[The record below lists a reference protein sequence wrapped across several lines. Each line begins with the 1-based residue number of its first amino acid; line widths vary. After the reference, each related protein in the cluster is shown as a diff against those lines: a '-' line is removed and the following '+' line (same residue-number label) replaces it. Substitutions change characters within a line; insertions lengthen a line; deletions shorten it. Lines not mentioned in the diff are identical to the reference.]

1 MQRSPPYSAYSDSSA
16 DYVYKLLFCDWP
28 ADLKEQHGERPV
40 QWQITLFSEPAN
52 LPGLQFLAAVVSQEG
67 RVRCLAYSRLR
78 QLGPTVQPRQ
88 LLGVIIEVPLSGG
101 LDVLAAYSEGGVR
114 HLEQSGKLALFEGV
128 DSLLPLV
135 RNFFVASSAVVE
147 QIGATDKP
155 RRRPPSGYNVF
166 VSVLVSDGLYF
177 GEGPMF
183 AMQRDP
189 LSGAVIQ
196 SGVELLRASVALVPK
211 T

>member
-16 DYVYKLLFCDWP
+16 DYVNKLLFCDWP

-52 LPGLQFLAAVVSQEG
+52 LPGLQFLAAVGSQEG

-78 QLGPTVQPRQ
+78 QLGPTVPPRQ

-114 HLEQSGKLALFEGV
+114 HLKQSGKLAFFEGV

-147 QIGATDKP
+147 QIGATDQP
-155 RRRPPSGYNVF
+155 RRQPPSGYNVF
-166 VSVLVSDGLYF
+166 VSFLVSDGLYF
-177 GEGPMF
+177 GEGPMY

-189 LSGAVIQ
+189 LAGAVIQ